1 MSSETQSKQRGK
13 IQPLKTVELSE
24 YQKDYYQI
32 YMYKP
37 HTPCKLQRWSSAQ
50 SASSGLFDPS
60 ASSVH
65 CLTGSLHAHVFPKML
80 RIPALD
86 HSGRFVCSVSPPCV
100 LLSLDSRRGWKC
112 SWTDGLNSTVA
123 KNCREF
129 FGFGART
136 RFFFW
141 KKIPYVAIFYCLGW
155 LVGCDLVLL
164 LETYVTQKR

>member
-1 MSSETQSKQRGK
+1 MRRYTERRSDNFRRSQDESQSVGKIICLKSDGFISSKTQIQQRGK

-24 YQKDYYQI
+24 YQKNYYQI

-80 RIPALD
+80 RIPALH
-86 HSGRFVCSVSPPCV
+86 HSGRFVCSVSPCV
-100 LLSLDSRRGWKC
+100 S
-112 SWTDGLNSTVA
+112 N
-123 KNCREF
+123 
-129 FGFGART
+129 
-136 RFFFW
+136 
-141 KKIPYVAIFYCLGW
+141 
-155 LVGCDLVLL
+155 
-164 LETYVTQKR
+164 